1 MPPYVEEFGRLVP
14 FGVVLR
20 YEDAIDDESPAVDAV
35 QAEAVVTRTLDWALE
50 HLNEKHDR

>member
-1 MPPYVEEFGRLVP
+1 LPPDVEEFGRVVP

-35 QAEAVVTRTLDWALE
+35 RDEAVVTRTLDWA
-50 HLNEKHDR
+50 RSSI